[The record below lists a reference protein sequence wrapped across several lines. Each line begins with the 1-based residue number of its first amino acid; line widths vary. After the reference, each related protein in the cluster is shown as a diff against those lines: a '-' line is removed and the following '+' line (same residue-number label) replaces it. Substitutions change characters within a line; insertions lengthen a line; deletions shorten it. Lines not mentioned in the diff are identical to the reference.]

1 MTVGEVAPTIR
12 LADTSGGEFLSTA
25 RVEQGPLVVAFY
37 PLAFT
42 SG

>member
-1 MTVGEVAPTIR
+1 MKIGDEAPAIHLT
-12 LADTSGGEFLSTA
+12 DTSGQKFSSRDKVSE
-25 RVEQGPLVVAFY
+25 GPLVVAFY